1 MWLMGFNHLI
11 NKYLNYLFMIYE
23 TSVCNFFKPICKL
36 NVVKFVV
43 PILIFYKDDSV
54 SIYSV

>member
-11 NKYLNYLFMIYE
+11 NKYLNYLFMICE
-23 TSVCNFFKPICKL
+23 TLVCNFLKPICKL

>member
-1 MWLMGFNHLI
+1 MGFNHLI

-23 TSVCNFFKPICKL
+23 TSVYNFFKPICKL

>member
-1 MWLMGFNHLI
+1 MGFNHLI
-11 NKYLNYLFMIYE
+11 NKYLNYLFMICD
-23 TSVCNFFKPICKL
+23 TLVCNFFKPIFKL
-36 NVVKFVV
+36 NVVKSIV